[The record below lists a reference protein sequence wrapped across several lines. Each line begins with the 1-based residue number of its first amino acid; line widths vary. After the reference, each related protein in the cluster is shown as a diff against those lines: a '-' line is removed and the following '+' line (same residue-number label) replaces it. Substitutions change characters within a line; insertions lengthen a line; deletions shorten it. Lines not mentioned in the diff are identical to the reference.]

1 MVAHMATKKTA
12 PRAKSKS
19 KTAPPP
25 LSREDWL
32 HAAKAALLKGGVD
45 HVKVDRLARDIKM
58 TRGSFY
64 WHFTDRDDLLRALLD
79 HWEATNTGPLLLAIE
94 AAEKRGRDGF
104 NEVTKV
110 WIEEK
115 EFSPA
120 FDSAVRDWARKDAAV
135 ARAVRR
141 IDEKRIAALTRLM
154 NSFGFAPEE
163 AVVRARV
170 IYFHQVGYYA
180 LAIRESEAE
189 RHKLLPLYSK
199 ILVELDS

>member
-1 MVAHMATKKTA
+1 MASKKTA
-12 PRAKSKS
+12 PAPKRKS
-19 KTAPPP
+19 KTAPSP
-25 LSREDWL
+25 LGREDWL
-32 HAAKAALLKGGVD
+32 HAAKAALLKGGID
-45 HVKVDRLARDIKM
+45 HVKVDRLAREIKM

-141 IDEKRIAALTRLM
+141 IDEKRIEALTRLM

-163 AVVRARV
+163 AMVRARV